1 MKKIVI
7 TLFVT
12 LFIFLIPFLTYV
24 IDYTPVNAVQETVIY
39 TLPYPGILP
48 DNPLYIFKAI
58 RDQLIIF
65 GTRDNVK
72 KAQLYLLLSDKR
84 IGMAISLSKKGKE
97 KQAIEVAGKA
107 EKYFF
112 NIPQL
117 LIDAKK
123 QGSGSSSEFIQT
135 LKLSNAKHREIL
147 DSFLKDLPQGLN
159 NAINEVI
166 KINEQVKKSIDKL

>member
-7 TLFVT
+7 TLCLIFFVFFT
-12 LFIFLIPFLTYV
+12 FLFVSVMEFNSV
-24 IDYTPVNAVQETVIY
+24 AAVQETVVY
-39 TLPYPGILP
+39 NLPYPGILP
-48 DNPLYIFKAI
+48 DNPLYILKAI
-58 RDQLIIF
+58 RDQLVIF
-65 GTRDNVK
+65 GTRENVK
-72 KAQLYLLLSDKR
+72 KAHLYLLLSDKR
-84 IGMAISLSKKGKE
+84 IAMAIALSKKGKE
-97 KQAIEVAGKA
+97 KQAIDIAGKA

-147 DSFLKDLPQGLN
+147 DSFLKDFPQGLN
-159 NAINEVI
+159 DSINGVI
-166 KINEQVKKSIDKL
+166 KINEQVKNAVDRL

>member
-1 MKKIVI
+1 MKKIV
-7 TLFVT
+7 VT
-12 LFIFLIPFLTYV
+12 LCAIFFILLISFLTYV
-24 IDYTPVNAVQETVIY
+24 MEYVPVIAAQETVIY
-39 TLPYPGILP
+39 NLPYPGILP
-48 DNPLYIFKAI
+48 DNPLYILKVI
-58 RDQLIIF
+58 RDQLMIF
-65 GTRDNVK
+65 GTRENIK

-135 LKLSNAKHREIL
+135 LKLSNAKHKEIL
-147 DSFLKDLPQGLN
+147 DSFLKDLPQGMN
-159 NAINEVI
+159 DSINEVI
-166 KINEQVKKSIDKL
+166 KINKQVKKFIDTL